1 MPRDNESVVLDRT
14 EIDELL
20 GRGGVG
26 VLALAGDNDPYAIPI
41 SYGYDAEA
49 GDVYLRLGFG
59 TDSEKREYVEQ
70 SERAVVVVTVEG
82 DRGWQSVV
90 VRGPLSEIS
99 EASIDGTIV
108 EAIRSIDI
116 PFFTITEEPVQEL
129 DYQLYR
135 LQPDEVTGRRE
146 KPPAGIE

>member
-1 MPRDNESVVLDRT
+1 MSRDNESVVLDRA

-26 VLALAGDNDPYAIPI
+26 VLALADDNDPYAVPI
-41 SYGYDAEA
+41 SYGYEAEA

-70 SERAVVVVTVEG
+70 SNRAVLVVTVEG

-90 VRGPLSEIS
+90 VRGPLSEIP

-129 DYQLYR
+129 DYHLYR
-135 LQPDEVTGRRE
+135 LRPDKVTGRRE